1 MARQQTLHKPPQG
14 REQTVFSVSST
25 VYGGLDTAGS
35 RLYIRLLSEGHYRCP
50 HCRRADTGEM
60 NGRTAHPA

>member
-14 REQTVFSVSST
+14 RKQDAVSVSSI
-25 VYGGLDTAGS
+25 VYGGFDTAGS
-35 RLYIRLLSEGHYRCP
+35 RLYGRLLSEGHYRCP

-60 NGRTAHPA
+60 NGRAAHSA